1 MAQRFCCPTWD
12 NSWHHVT
19 DKAISPNISVPP
31 DALYLRRCIANN
43 YTRIKD
49 VERELSG
56 LQMQLKLSTGPK
68 KSALMMMRKKIELQN
83 DRVLHARDRQRA
95 AKKVHTL
102 PMLCACWGHGHAVVP
117 PSLTAVRGM

>member
-1 MAQRFCCPTWD
+1 MHRA
-12 NSWHHVT
+12 
-19 DKAISPNISVPP
+19 
-31 DALYLRRCIANN
+31 RRCIANN

-83 DRVLHARDRQRA
+83 DRVLHARERQRA
-95 AKKVHTL
+95 AKKVHIIPL
-102 PMLCACWGHGHAVVP
+102 NSACWGHGHAVA
-117 PSLTAVRGM
+117 PSQRLPGDCQHVDL